1 MVGLWFGI
9 HVHHGLVWLCP
20 VLFAFATQVCSRRA
34 GSVAEGG
41 EQRQATCRF
50 RSILGCG
57 PCHFLHVLLVK
68 QVTGQP
74 RSKSPG
80 GPAEGR
86 APGFGQGCGFLWIY
100 RETTT
105 VLSLSVI
112 FCPRR
117 RMGVIPLDAHMS
129 PRLTVPSPALFWVH
143 LEDISRIAVRS

>member
-1 MVGLWFGI
+1 MVGLWFGVR
-9 HVHHGLVWLCP
+9 VHHGLVWLCP
-20 VLFAFATQVCSRRA
+20 VLFAFATQVRSRRA

-112 FCPRR
+112 FCPPSKD
-117 RMGVIPLDAHMS
+117 GCYS
-129 PRLTVPSPALFWVH
+129 PRCAHVTPADCTFSCSFLGPFGRH
-143 LEDISRIAVRS
+143 FQNSC